1 MEKHTKD
8 EINFRGFLTAY
19 RTMQG
24 VEMQALTKGLY
35 SKSMMSR
42 VESGERLPK
51 KLERDRLVARLGVSG
66 EGYEDYL
73 SMDEHDEWMLR
84 QQILESIEEKNI
96 EKLEEQL
103 KVYAS
108 AEELDKVECQ
118 FLEAMRFMLLQMKN
132 APERELRKTIELAVS
147 YTIEDID
154 DGFPEALI
162 LADQEINLLIE
173 YVRLHKYSKNAADC
187 RQWRL
192 DRYEDIGTYID
203 NSYMDNIGKVKVYT
217 KLVYYIC
224 KEYMNGDS
232 SLEDLQK
239 CLTLCNEGIE
249 LIRDTRK
256 MYCFVELLDMRQWN
270 IERMLVHKVFSE
282 EYRKELKETADTSR
296 IWAEVLIGLY
306 REYDVSPYMENFA
319 YLYVETESHCINDV
333 VRIRRKMMK
342 MTQKALAGE
351 VCDIKTVR
359 RTERR
364 EMAPQMYAVRGMFE
378 NLGLCPEYVRARVIS
393 TNAETFVLKRQLS
406 KYSNSHNVEKWGET
420 IKHLEELLC
429 MDIVQNRQAVERE
442 KILLAEHTNE
452 ISATEAVKRLIELL
466 SLTIRVDR
474 LNKVTELY
482 LTVEEMSILH
492 NIASFSEVK
501 EARVYFKILKKY
513 CEKEMKEK
521 RVLRRMSLYEM
532 LIYGMANALGDKGK
546 TQESSQLATQ
556 MIRFSLKNR
565 RMHIL
570 AQNLYCNCWNKYK
583 VGDGTKLARKYPEV
597 IETLNQCI
605 TISEIM
611 NVEELKE
618 FFLWMLTN

>member
-103 KVYAS
+103 KIYAS
-108 AEELDKVECQ
+108 ADELDKVESQ

-173 YVRLHKYSKNAADC
+173 YVSLHKYSKNAANC

-192 DRYEDIGTYID
+192 DRYKDIGTYID
-203 NSYMDNIGKVKVYT
+203 RSYMDNIGKVKVYT

-256 MYCFVELLDMRQWN
+256 MYYFVELLDMRQWN

-296 IWAEVLIGLY
+296 IWAEMLIGLY

-406 KYSNSHNVEKWGET
+406 KYSNERNVEKWKET
-420 IKHLEELLC
+420 LDKLENALC
-429 MDIVQNRQAVERE
+429 MDIVQNKQAVYRER
-442 KILLAEHTNE
+442 ILLAEHTKE
-452 ISATEAVKRLIELL
+452 ISNMECVERLKDLLELTVRVEMLHKVK
-466 SLTIRVDR
+466 
-474 LNKVTELY
+474 ELY
-482 LTVEEMSILH
+482 LTIEEIAILY
-492 NIASFSEVK
+492 NLATRIK
-501 EARVYFKILKKY
+501 TNRKNRYLDILRTY
-513 CEKEMKEK
+513 CNEK
-521 RVLRRMSLYEM
+521 RDNKSIVERMVINEFVITGISSH
-532 LIYGMANALGDKGK
+532 LGNINKK
-546 TQESSQLATQ
+546 NESNELSDE
-556 MIRFSLKNR
+556 MIRISLANR
-565 RMHIL
+565 RMRTL
-570 AQNLYCNCWNKYK
+570 ARNLYNKCWNQY
-583 VGDGTKLARKYPEV
+583 DINGTESLARENEYVKN
-597 IETLNQCI
+597 TLFRCI
-605 TISEIM
+605 LLSDMAKDEKLRDAFAKKM
-611 NVEELKE
+611 KD
-618 FFLWMLTN
+618 